1 MNFPLIN
8 YASQQLQTSPLNDLI
23 KNALSGYTDTTKA
36 QFLRP
41 TLQEQLQK
49 AQLENKWYE
58 PNIKSQI
65 GLRGA
70 QAGHLGAMTEGLNIS
85 NPFLRQKLEDEQ
97 TKRQFELQNP
107 FFGQTGTSGDLG
119 RLLYLQQMVKNNPE
133 LAAQLQSQQSQQPQL
148 NQGQSYLPPIQ
159 SQQTSGQ
166 PQPFDMSSLIQDAF
180 SKVAHGK
187 DKQFAPSPILKLQQ
201 ELKDIESGKYP
212 GTNESIP
219 NEQLKEELAAPYRER
234 LGGLEKG
241 SHYIYN
247 PETHEKIGQ
256 EKPYT
261 AKERETETGRAF
273 FNEVFPDIN
282 NAFKDFIGK
291 DSVKNFVKFANEYGR
306 NPEATRKI
314 DDLLLGQKLISAG
327 VVNEA
332 ATLGAGKTNQTY
344 KNLQKSFPGSDI
356 PNLIERYGKE
366 LKLPTDAFVK
376 AGVRFQN
383 KINQASEKA
392 STSVPAMKKVY
403 FHPEKYL
410 KSDEEKSRE
419 REEKI
424 TKSSGQKKGHY
435 TDTDIRATAQKYG
448 LSEKE
453 VRERLRKAG

>member
-187 DKQFAPSPILKLQQ
+187 DKQFAPSNIGKLQN
-201 ELKDIESGKYP
+201 ELKQIEEGHYP
-212 GTNESIP
+212 GTNDPIP
-219 NEQLKEELAAPYRER
+219 NKQTQEELAAPIREQ
-234 LGGLEKG
+234 LGGLPKG
-241 SHYIYN
+241 QHYIYN
-247 PETHEKIGQ
+247 PETHEKEGIVR
-256 EKPYT
+256 PYT
-261 AKERETETGRAF
+261 AKEREQEEGRAF
-273 FNEVFPDIN
+273 FNEVYPIVN
-282 NAFKDFIGK
+282 EGMKDFIGK
-291 DSVKNFVKFANEYGR
+291 NSVKNFMKYMNEYGS
-306 NPEATRKI
+306 NPEATRKM
-314 DDLLLGQKLISAG
+314 DNLLLAQKLIAPG
-327 VVNEA
+327 VVKEQ
-332 ATLGAGKTNQTY
+332 ATLGAGKTNVTFRQIRD
-344 KNLQKSFPGSDI
+344 SFPKSDI
-356 PNLIERYGKE
+356 PALIEKYKNF
-366 LKLPTDAFVK
+366 KLPGIAFSKSGTAFNAVTNS
-376 AGVRFQN
+376 ATERAAN
-383 KINQASEKA
+383 
-392 STSVPAMKKVY
+392 SVPANKTIY
-403 FHPEKYL
+403 FHPEKHL
-410 KSDEEKSRE
+410 KSEEDKSRNLE
-419 REEKI
+419 SHSI
-424 TKSSGQKKGHY
+424 TVTVKNKTTGQVETISVAEAKKRG
-435 TDTDIRATAQKYG
+435 IKN
-448 LSEKE
+448 
-453 VRERLRKAG
+453 V